1 VRDGHFDLGLATDGD
16 ADRIALVDERGS
28 YIPVN
33 DLLVLLYWYVHEVRG
48 MKGPVVRN
56 LATTHMLD
64 RLAHSFGEECYEVP
78 VGFKHVAEAMKA
90 HQAILGGES
99 SGGLTI
105 RGHILGKDGILAAA
119 LVVEMLAVTGR
130 TVSALLDDLFRRIGR
145 LYTAE
150 LNLPATPEM
159 KVLFPRHLM
168 QHPITKVGDH
178 PVQRVLTID
187 GTKLV
192 LENDQWVLL
201 RFSGTEPLLR
211 IFAEAD
217 SPEQAEALLREAQAL
232 LPM

>member
-1 VRDGHFDLGLATDGD
+1 
-16 ADRIALVDERGS
+16 
-28 YIPVN
+28 
-33 DLLVLLYWYVHEVRG
+33 
-48 MKGPVVRN
+48 
-56 LATTHMLD
+56 
-64 RLAHSFGEECYEVP
+64 
-78 VGFKHVAEAMKA
+78 
-90 HQAILGGES
+90 
-99 SGGLTI
+99 
-105 RGHILGKDGILAAA
+105 
-119 LVVEMLAVTGR
+119 
-130 TVSALLDDLFRRIGR
+130 
-145 LYTAE
+145 
-150 LNLPATPEM
+150 
-159 KVLFPRHLM
+159 M